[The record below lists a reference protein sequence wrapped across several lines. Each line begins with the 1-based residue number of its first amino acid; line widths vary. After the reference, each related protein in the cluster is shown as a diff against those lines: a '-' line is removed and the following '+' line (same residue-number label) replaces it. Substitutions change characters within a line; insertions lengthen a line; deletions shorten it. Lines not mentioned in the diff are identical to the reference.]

1 MRSFF
6 MGIGTTIR
14 TDSSPI
20 MTEAFRK
27 AQARNGRPMI
37 MPLDRSRRAQYAL
50 NS

>member
-1 MRSFF
+1 MS
-6 MGIGTTIR
+6 IGTTIR

-37 MPLDRSRRAQYAL
+37 MPVDRMRRKYDSLDA
-50 NS
+50 